1 MKPLLIF
8 LCLSFTTLAVVHAQD
23 PIFKDTFADV
33 ASETVLSRH
42 APEIGGGNWKANTDK
57 IQIIRSGDDVYVS
70 NGEAR
75 SAIAMVPMTADVATG
90 GFTIRAKVRSASRP
104 VNENTN
110 WIALLVQNEGPGSLF
125 SPGAEYI
132 GIMFTRSKS
141 GFFGYTVVSSPKEG
155 DEASPV
161 VQLKLDGAAAHQS
174 WNVDEFNDVVF
185 SYDPAKHTVSLSVN
199 GNEIWANE
207 PVQFPEDVPA
217 TGMNQFQ
224 IAWNGGYDDT
234 GCTDGRVGP
243 VTVTPLP

>member
-33 ASETVLSRH
+33 ASETVLSGH
-42 APEIGGGNWKANTDK
+42 APEIGGGNWKADSDK
-57 IQIIRSGDDVYVS
+57 VQIIRSGEDVYVS

-75 SAIAMVPMTADVATG
+75 SAIAMVPMTADAAG
-90 GFTIRAKVRSASRP
+90 SGFTIRAKVRSASRP
-104 VNENTN
+104 VNEQTN

-132 GIMFTRSKS
+132 GILFTCSKS
-141 GFFGYTVVSSPKEG
+141 GLIGYTVVSSRKEVV
-155 DEASPV
+155 DPL
-161 VQLKLDGAAAHQS
+161 VQLKADGAGAIQS

-185 SYDPAKHTVSLSVN
+185 SCDPAKDTVSLSVN

-217 TGMNQFQ
+217 TGMYQFQ

>member
-1 MKPLLIF
+1 MKHLSLIT
-8 LCLSFTTLAVVHAQD
+8 CLTFTTLAGVHAQD
-23 PIFKDTFADV
+23 PILKDTYSDV
-33 ASETVLSRH
+33 ASETHLIGH
-42 APEIGGGNWKANTDK
+42 GPEVGGGNWKANTDK

-224 IAWNGGYDDT
+224 IAWNGGYEDT